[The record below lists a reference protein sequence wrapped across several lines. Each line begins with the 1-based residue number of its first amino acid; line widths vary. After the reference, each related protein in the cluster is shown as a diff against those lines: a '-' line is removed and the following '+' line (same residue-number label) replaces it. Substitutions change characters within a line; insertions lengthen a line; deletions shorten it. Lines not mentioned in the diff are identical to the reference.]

1 MATFVLS
8 NQKLFTDI
16 PTKKIVFAIVVF
28 ISIILIWVGIFLILG
43 FAIWSDTN
51 NKRDVG
57 AGIITLIIG
66 ASILGVGSV
75 INKKT
80 NKSKV

>member
-1 MATFVLS
+1 MLS